1 MVVAGLAGSMVGG
14 MILDKFKKFKLTTL
28 VTYTL
33 SLVFMI
39 AFTYAIDLEDI
50 NIDYFIIAALGTYQK
65 AKSIN
70 LRLNEYES
78 QSIETIKGFFMTGYL
93 PIGFEFGAEIT
104 FPESEASSSGLLN
117 CSAQIFGIAVT
128 AGSQALVNY
137 FVSQAESLD
146 DENQKYLVITIY
158 LSQERYLI

>member
-50 NIDYFIIAALGTYQK
+50 NIDYFIIAALGRYQTP
-65 AKSIN
+65 KSKN
-70 LRLNEYES
+70 LSLR
-78 QSIETIKGFFMTGYL
+78 T
-93 PIGFEFGAEIT
+93 EF
-104 FPESEASSSGLLN
+104 
-117 CSAQIFGIAVT
+117 
-128 AGSQALVNY
+128 
-137 FVSQAESLD
+137 
-146 DENQKYLVITIY
+146 
-158 LSQERYLI
+158 

>member
-50 NIDYFIIAALGTYQK
+50 NIDYFIIAALGTYQTP
-65 AKSIN
+65 KSKD
-70 LRLNEYES
+70 LRLKLEY
-78 QSIETIKGFFMTGYL
+78 
-93 PIGFEFGAEIT
+93 
-104 FPESEASSSGLLN
+104 LL
-117 CSAQIFGIAVT
+117 T
-128 AGSQALVNY
+128 W
-137 FVSQAESLD
+137 
-146 DENQKYLVITIY
+146 
-158 LSQERYLI
+158 

>member
-50 NIDYFIIAALGTYQK
+50 NIDYFIIAALGTYQP
-65 AKSIN
+65 
-70 LRLNEYES
+70 
-78 QSIETIKGFFMTGYL
+78 M
-93 PIGFEFGAEIT
+93 
-104 FPESEASSSGLLN
+104 
-117 CSAQIFGIAVT
+117 
-128 AGSQALVNY
+128 QALKLSKILFSVL
-137 FVSQAESLD
+137 FRGLVLKR
-146 DENQKYLVITIY
+146 QKVFL
-158 LSQERYLI
+158 

>member
-50 NIDYFIIAALGTYQK
+50 NIDYFIIAALGTYQTS
-65 AKSIN
+65 KSKNIS
-70 LRLNEYES
+70 LR
-78 QSIETIKGFFMTGYL
+78 T
-93 PIGFEFGAEIT
+93 EF
-104 FPESEASSSGLLN
+104 
-117 CSAQIFGIAVT
+117 
-128 AGSQALVNY
+128 
-137 FVSQAESLD
+137 
-146 DENQKYLVITIY
+146 
-158 LSQERYLI
+158 

>member
-50 NIDYFIIAALGTYQK
+50 NIDYFIIAALGTYQP
-65 AKSIN
+65 
-70 LRLNEYES
+70 
-78 QSIETIKGFFMTGYL
+78 M
-93 PIGFEFGAEIT
+93 
-104 FPESEASSSGLLN
+104 
-117 CSAQIFGIAVT
+117 
-128 AGSQALVNY
+128 QALKFSKIV
-137 FVSQAESLD
+137 FSVLFRGLVLKR
-146 DENQKYLVITIY
+146 QKAFL
-158 LSQERYLI
+158 